1 VAVLVVKYLLVALL
15 FLVDQAAVV
24 VTLQPLQ
31 MVVQVQL
38 IQVVVVRVHI
48 LWMTLL
54 NIMAAL
60 EDRVL

>member
-1 VAVLVVKYLLVALL
+1 
-15 FLVDQAAVV
+15 
-24 VTLQPLQ
+24 